1 TCDGFTNT
9 QTGVVNIREHVMVS
23 QPFTITSHRR
33 LRAPRQLFWLEAVP
47 PAWSS
52 GLRVFVNSRER
63 SLCYACPCS
72 QAFHHPR
79 MRINPG
85 CFRRCSPV
93 PHEVIVLIP
102 IGANR
107 RLPSELKLLPLLLPY
122 LLVCQQSTG
131 KNL

>member
-1 TCDGFTNT
+1 MSASRSLGTAC
-9 QTGVVNIREHVMVS
+9 
-23 QPFTITSHRR
+23 
-33 LRAPRQLFWLEAVP
+33 
-47 PAWSS
+47 
-52 GLRVFVNSRER
+52 RVFSGRNAQGCFKAAVQMALVAKTSAVGNFGYCF
-63 SLCYACPCS
+63 SLCNACPV

-93 PHEVIVLIP
+93 PREVIVLIQ

-107 RLPSELKLLPLLLPY
+107 RLHSELKLLPLLLPY
-122 LLVCQQSTG
+122 ILVCQQSTG